1 MNTVLVAVVASYALS
16 EVARGL
22 LRRCG
27 FRVVEHRSLDD
38 ARRLIERGP
47 TPTFVIVMPDDRR
60 GHPRATTTEGALSA
74 FLDAV
79 RGLFSP
85 DHVIAAGAR
94 GLLPDDLQRCT
105 AAGMRVLPGGHVS
118 IRRLARF
125 LLQLQ
130 GNGGTRCCVSASE
143 QQTACTSAS
152 ASRTPSK
159 SRSSA

>member
-16 EVARGL
+16 EMARGL

-38 ARRLIERGP
+38 ARRLIEHGP
-47 TPTFVIVMPDDRR
+47 TPAFVIVMPDDRR
-60 GHPRATTTEGALSA
+60 GHPRSTTTEGALSA
-74 FLDAV
+74 FLDAI

-125 LLQLQ
+125 LMQLQ
-130 GNGGTRCCVSASE
+130 GNGGTRCCASASE
-143 QQTACTSAS
+143 HAACTSTS

-159 SRSSA
+159 SRRSS